1 MGQEA
6 LSEMLSTGVVQYKR
20 GDVSFVSNP
29 ADINVYQS
37 QAKPGSVY
45 AEYGVPTN
53 SLHPASYPA
62 SSMIPASYS
71 AYGIRMAK
79 LGCAPYDDVAVTKL
93 ESLEGNEQVH

>member
-1 MGQEA
+1 
-6 LSEMLSTGVVQYKR
+6 MLSTGVVQYKR

-53 SLHPASYPA
+53 SLHPTSYPA
-62 SSMIPASYS
+62 SSMIP
-71 AYGIRMAK
+71 R
-79 LGCAPYDDVAVTKL
+79 VV
-93 ESLEGNEQVH
+93 